1 MPDEQGRR
9 LANDTAEAVKNQQK
23 SPWSCRGVLAREY
36 AAGKQ
41 GLLYILACRLG
52 LADPPLEQG
61 GTRYPFRI
69 AFECPWYAGERRQR
83 GAEGCQSSVRT
94 SHRMFGNAHSDGA
107 GRLAPNFPPCP
118 MCASEQMGF
127 KDSRIIRTFHC
138 LKQRTHYENQT
149 RGNLFRHRDLAGP
162 RCGLCRRWRLGPY
175 APHDLRQGLGNHN
188 QN

>member
-69 AFECPWYAGERRQR
+69 AFECPWYAEERRQR

-94 SHRMFGNAHSDGA
+94 SRRMFGNVQRFGNVQSNDA
-107 GRLAPNFPPCP
+107 GRRSPR
-118 MCASEQMGF
+118 SKHRGEVRRQ
-127 KDSRIIRTFHC
+127 RIA
-138 LKQRTHYENQT
+138 KNV
-149 RGNLFRHRDLAGP
+149 G
-162 RCGLCRRWRLGPY
+162 Y
-175 APHDLRQGLGNHN
+175 AR
-188 QN
+188 